1 MVGKLPSSIP
11 VRSRLRKVL
20 LAYGLSFIGCA
31 GFSIPAHAVTL
42 INSAEAALP
51 DPPPLEL
58 SVRGVDAMSG
68 FVQMLPPKHAVA
80 RSHFHMLI
88 RFEAVCNPSSVVM
101 TLVKQP
107 SVDLTAR
114 IRPYLSS
121 QGIDVPDAEAPPGD
135 YKIRL
140 IYRDTTGLQRVGNVL
155 FSVAR

>member
-1 MVGKLPSSIP
+1 
-11 VRSRLRKVL
+11 
-20 LAYGLSFIGCA
+20 LASAVSLIGCV
-31 GFSIPAHAVTL
+31 GFSFPAHAVTL

-58 SVRGVDAMSG
+58 SVRGVEAMSG
-68 FVQMLPPKHAVA
+68 FVQVLPPKHAVA

-88 RFEAVCNPSSVVM
+88 RFQDPCNPASVVM

-114 IRPYLSS
+114 IRPYLSAE
-121 QGIDVPDAEAPPGD
+121 GIDVPDAEAPPGD

-140 IYRDTTGLQRVGNVL
+140 IYRDAAGLQRVGNVL